1 MEGEWLMSSVE
12 GLEDF
17 PLFTDCQKQRILD
30 DLTDKKLKV
39 TTNVKRVEDFI
50 RFNRKWR
57 SVVWNFNKNLVC
69 PILNFDIRYPE
80 IQRKFSIGIEKN
92 TVVDLEEGTS
102 SIFHSFLGSWYVDL
116 TAGEGNGL

>member
-1 MEGEWLMSSVE
+1 MSSIE

-17 PLFTDCQKQRILD
+17 PLFTDCQKQRIID

-39 TTNVKRVEDFI
+39 TTNVKRCEDFI
-50 RFNRKWR
+50 RFNRKW
-57 SVVWNFNKNLVC
+57 
-69 PILNFDIRYPE
+69 
-80 IQRKFSIGIEKN
+80 SIGIEKN

-116 TAGEGNGL
+116 TAGEDFKTMHGKCVDCWVNEEGDL